1 MLPYPLPI
9 RLLSGSSLWLAWWIT
24 CSDCQRYWLT
34 CVLCVSVIVGEVM
47 NFLAYLFAPATLV
60 TPLGALS
67 VITRWETNHTTW
79 AFMYTH
85 QNISIRNNPKKN
97 MVHTKKYN
105 RVQPPSTLIGWV
117 NIYNW
122 HVTQTFK
129 ASDWINEHI
138 QLTRDSN
145 IQGLW
150 LDEWTYATDT
160 WLTIQGLSCRKY
172 LMRVAWNYWLHLF
185 VYCW

>member
-1 MLPYPLPI
+1 MLAYPLPI

-85 QNISIRNNPKKN
+85 QNISIRNNPKKI
-97 MVHTKKYN
+97 HTKKYN
-105 RVQPPSTLIGWV
+105 HVQPPRPLIGWV

-129 ASDWINEHI
+129 ASDWMSEHI

-150 LDEWTYATDT
+150 LDEWTYTTDT
-160 WLTIQGLSCRKY
+160 WLKHSRPL
-172 LMRVAWNYWLHLF
+172 L
-185 VYCW
+185 

>member
-122 HVTQTFK
+122 HETQTSK
-129 ASDWINEHI
+129 ASDWMSEHM
-138 QLTRDSN
+138 QLTRDSPSKASLVGN
-145 IQGLW
+145 TLW
-150 LDEWTYATDT
+150 GWREIIDCIYLYIAGSAD
-160 WLTIQGLSCRKY
+160 RKTQTGIKT
-172 LMRVAWNYWLHLF
+172 
-185 VYCW
+185 